1 MHPNRPTTRETGGVQ
16 TDKEAGGG
24 LFSVQADT
32 AASSTYINHNAKLH
46 SEKYVLYAI
55 CIDTPRSFFTGELH
69 IRIFRSRFA
78 LYLLREKVQP
88 GRLTRTKMQSLGG
101 QPPPTQRQ
109 PLGPSPGT
117 GLRPYRFRHP
127 GQTAV
132 FHNRGCSHITPW
144 HRNNAQGQLPP
155 STANTCYGG
164 EGTSPPREVR
174 RTVAA
179 PFHEWYRLS
188 GEDEPLR
195 PEHAAAAPVRVHF
208 PASLD
213 VKTLHVRTASS
224 KSWMLC
230 SSFGN
235 FTWGVGPRLLG

>member
-24 LFSVQADT
+24 LFSAQADT

-109 PLGPSPGT
+109 PLGPSPGSFQS
-117 GLRPYRFRHP
+117 RPYHRWHP
-127 GQTAV
+127 GSSTAL
-132 FHNRGCSHITPW
+132 HSRGCSHIEPW
-144 HRNNAQGQLPP
+144 HRMMHRDHSHPP
-155 STANTCYGG
+155 PPTPAMAGRGPHRLVRSAEQWRHHSTNG
-164 EGTSPPREVR
+164 
-174 RTVAA
+174 
-179 PFHEWYRLS
+179 
-188 GEDEPLR
+188 
-195 PEHAAAAPVRVHF
+195 
-208 PASLD
+208 
-213 VKTLHVRTASS
+213 TASAGRTS
-224 KSWMLC
+224 RCGLNMPQQLRSVCIFLPV
-230 SSFGN
+230 S
-235 FTWGVGPRLLG
+235 T